1 MKFEFVILTK
11 LINVILII
19 CLVSSCSDRLQK
31 IKNQS
36 KIIFLPTSIA
46 ENINTKY
53 TDSGQLK
60 SILLSPKMINFSN
73 EEFPF
78 YEFPN
83 SINLTLLSK
92 NNDSSKIISNRAVVY
107 NDTDI
112 IDLRGNVVLTTNT
125 NDTLFTDQ
133 LYYDQKKE
141 WLFTDSAVKFRTTDY
156 ITYGNGFDSNQNFTN
171 AQVLEVTGSIFIEQ

>member
-1 MKFEFVILTK
+1 
-11 LINVILII
+11 
-19 CLVSSCSDRLQK
+19 
-31 IKNQS
+31 
-36 KIIFLPTSIA
+36 
-46 ENINTKY
+46 
-53 TDSGQLK
+53 
-60 SILLSPKMINFSN
+60 MINFSN

-78 YEFPN
+78 YEFPDG
-83 SINLTLLSK
+83 IKLTLLAK

-112 IDLRGNVVLTTNT
+112 IDLRGDVVLTTNT

-156 ITYGNGFDSNQNFTN
+156 ITYGNGFDSNQDFTN